1 VNLFAAVL
9 QSEELPMS
17 VAEELAEAT
26 IGAGKGAEVKK
37 KKKKVRILSINME
50 LSLTRIYN

>member
-9 QSEELPMS
+9 QSEELPTE

-26 IGAGKGAEVKK
+26 MGAGKGAEVKK
-37 KKKKVRILSINME
+37 KKKKVSKLSINMG
-50 LSLTRIYN
+50 LSLIRVYN